1 MAITSA
7 ESNPAFRPL
16 DDALYKMDEQQL
28 EFMKKQTGIQDPEEL
43 KKHIIGVQEEA
54 YAVSSHCDS
63 RCFSE
68 VEWNGSADLSV
79 SVYSSLRIRPVSTTY
94 DVCMNFAVHR
104 VVA

>member
-1 MAITSA
+1 MTST
-7 ESNPAFRPL
+7 EDDGRKPWPL
-16 DDALYKMDEQQL
+16 DPSLFNPTDGEISFFR
-28 EFMKKQTGIQDPEEL
+28 EQTGIQDPEEL